1 MRTLLLSLS
10 ALSLAMSPLVAADI
24 PKSDVKPRL
33 LVLTDLSNEPDD
45 EESLVRLLVYANEF
59 DIEGLIAT
67 TSTHL
72 KKNPR
77 EDILHRDIDAYAKVV
92 GNLSKHASEY
102 PSAKYLHSV
111 SKTGQ
116 TAYGMADVG
125 KGKSTPGSKHII
137 EVVDRVDDRPVWVSV
152 WGGANTL
159 AQALWD
165 VENSRDQ
172 AAVEK
177 FISKL
182 RVYTISDQ
190 DDGGHWIRP
199 RFSKLF
205 YIVSPSSVGQDYYR
219 STWTGISGDRHNKI
233 GIMHRFDMVD
243 NPWLEK
249 HIINDHGPLARS
261 TPRSA
266 ISWKAIRR
274 RFSD

>member
-1 MRTLLLSLS
+1 MTRFIGPLLI
-10 ALSLAMSPLVAADI
+10 ALGLAAQAFAGDNA
-24 PKSDVKPRL
+24 PKVDAKPRL
-33 LVLTDLSNEPDD
+33 IVLTDLSNEPDD

-92 GNLSKHASEY
+92 DNLSKHAAGY
-102 PSAKYLHSV
+102 PSAKYLHSI

-116 TAYGMADVG
+116 TGYGMADVG
-125 KGKSTPGSKHII
+125 KDKSTAGSKHII
-137 EVVDRVDDRPVWVSV
+137 EVVDRADERPVWISV

-165 VENSRDQ
+165 VEATRDKS
-172 AAVEK
+172 AVGK

-199 RFSKLF
+199 QFPSLF
-205 YIVSPSSVGQDYYR
+205 YIVSPSIVGGGEYYR

-233 GIMHRFDMVD
+233 GVMHCFEMVD

-249 HIINDHGPLARS
+249 NIINNHGPLVRS
-261 TPRSA
+261 IPR
-266 ISWKAIRR
+266 
-274 RFSD
+274 